1 MDQFIFVSLSHTHY
15 WYSYEVGMLKVP
27 AEYASSGI
35 DYYVILWIDYTIGS
49 LNVIVWI
56 DYTIG
61 SEAYYILDI
70 TKESGMARAGSVS
83 SFVFKEKYE
92 RI

>member
-1 MDQFIFVSLSHTHY
+1 MDQLIFASLSHTHY

-35 DYYVILWIDYTIGS
+35 DYY
-49 LNVIVWI
+49 VIVWI